1 MAVAAAALT
10 VAALTAVAA
19 AMVAVAALLQKL
31 TFVIVFTWL
40 TYWLMAIREHN
51 IPITG
56 MQ

>member
-31 TFVIVFTWL
+31 TFVIVFTSL
-40 TYWLMAIREHN
+40 N
-51 IPITG
+51 
-56 MQ
+56 MQAQNVPARMSKV